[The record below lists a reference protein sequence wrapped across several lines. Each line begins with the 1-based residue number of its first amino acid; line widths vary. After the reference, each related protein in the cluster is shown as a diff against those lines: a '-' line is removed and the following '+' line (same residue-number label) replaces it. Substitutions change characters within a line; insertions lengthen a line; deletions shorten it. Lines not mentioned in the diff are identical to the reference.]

1 MRQLPQ
7 RDRLLTAAMMLFA
20 AGLVALAVMFGLF
33 ATGHR
38 RLPMWL
44 SLSSLL
50 LPIGLALGIAR
61 TRRQSRRLD
70 QDQDNDKDKDQD
82 QHQDQRQDQHGND

>member
-7 RDRLLTAAMMLFA
+7 RDRLLTAAMVLFA
-20 AGLVALAVMFGLF
+20 AGLVALAVTFGLF

-70 QDQDNDKDKDQD
+70 QHQD
-82 QHQDQRQDQHGND
+82 QHQDQHEDQRQDQHGSD

>member
-61 TRRQSRRLD
+61 TRRQSRLLD
-70 QDQDNDKDKDQD
+70 QHQDKDQHQD

>member
-7 RDRLLTAAMMLFA
+7 RDRLLTAAMVLFA
-20 AGLVALAVMFGLF
+20 AGLVALAVTFGLF

-61 TRRQSRRLD
+61 TRRLD
-70 QDQDNDKDKDQD
+70 QRP
-82 QHQDQRQDQHGND
+82 DQRQDQRQNQDQHHDQHGSD

>member
-7 RDRLLTAAMMLFA
+7 RDRLLTAAMVLFA

-61 TRRQSRRLD
+61 TRRQSHRLD
-70 QDQDNDKDKDQD
+70 QRQG
-82 QHQDQRQDQHGND
+82 QHQDQRQDQHGSD